1 MIEGTDTNT
10 GLLVSDLH
18 QRFGDLTALDGIS
31 MSVGQ
36 GEIVGLVGRNGA
48 GKTTTMRAVMGI
60 LHADSG
66 EVRWDGRPVGE
77 RERLRFG
84 YMPEERGLYPQMPL
98 LRQVAYFARLH
109 GLDADAADRAARE
122 WLQRLGL
129 GRRLDDKLI
138 ALSHGNQQ
146 RVQLAV
152 ALVHG
157 PELMVLDEPFAGL
170 DPEAVDSLSAV
181 MLDQT
186 HTGTSVLFSS
196 HQLELVERICKR
208 VVIVEAG
215 KVIADGT
222 LEELRRRL
230 PAQLRVKVDASP
242 DWARAL
248 PGAELVSADE
258 DGVLLVVQPGTD
270 PQAILHAAQA
280 AGPVEHFGFETAG
293 LIDLYR
299 RMVSGD
305 ES

>member
-1 MIEGTDTNT
+1 
-10 GLLVSDLH
+10 
-18 QRFGDLTALDGIS
+18 
-31 MSVGQ
+31 
-36 GEIVGLVGRNGA
+36 
-48 GKTTTMRAVMGI
+48 
-60 LHADSG
+60 
-66 EVRWDGRPVGE
+66 
-77 RERLRFG
+77 
-84 YMPEERGLYPQMPL
+84 
-98 LRQVAYFARLH
+98 
-109 GLDADAADRAARE
+109 
-122 WLQRLGL
+122 
-129 GRRLDDKLI
+129 
-138 ALSHGNQQ
+138 
-146 RVQLAV
+146 
-152 ALVHG
+152 
-157 PELMVLDEPFAGL
+157 
-170 DPEAVDSLSAV
+170 

-248 PGAELVSADE
+248 PGTERVSADE

>member
-1 MIEGTDTNT
+1 MIEDADTNT
-10 GLLVSDLH
+10 GLLVSDLK
-18 QRFGDLTALDGIS
+18 QRFGDLTALDGVS
-31 MSVGQ
+31 MSVAK

-60 LHADSG
+60 LHTDSG
-66 EVRWDGRPVGE
+66 EVRWDGRAVGD

-84 YMPEERGLYPQMPL
+84 YMPEERGLYPQMSL
-98 LRQVAYFARLH
+98 VAQVAYFARLH
-109 GLDADAADRAARE
+109 GLDADAAGRAARE
-122 WLQRLGL
+122 WLERLGL
-129 GRRLDDKLI
+129 GERLNDKLI

-152 ALVHG
+152 ALAHG

-170 DPEAVDSLSAV
+170 DPEAVDSLSEV
-181 MLDQT
+181 MLAQT

-208 VVIVEAG
+208 VVIVDAG

-242 DWARAL
+242 DWARSL
-248 PGAELVSADE
+248 PGTELVSADE

-270 PQAILHAAQA
+270 PQAILHAAQT
-280 AGPVEHFGFETAG
+280 AGAVEHFGFETAG

-299 RMVSGD
+299 RMVAHAS
-305 ES
+305 

>member
-1 MIEGTDTNT
+1 MIEDTNTDT

-31 MSVGQ
+31 MSVAK

-60 LHADSG
+60 LHTDSG

-77 RERLRFG
+77 RQRLRFG
-84 YMPEERGLYPQMPL
+84 YMPEERGLYPQMAL

-109 GLDADAADRAARE
+109 GLDANAADRAARE
-122 WLQRLGL
+122 WLERLGL
-129 GRRLDDKLI
+129 GERLNDKLI

-170 DPEAVDSLSAV
+170 DPEAVDSLSEV

-186 HTGTSVLFSS
+186 QTGTSVLFSS

-242 DWARAL
+242 DWARSL
-248 PGAELVSADE
+248 PGTELVSADE

-280 AGPVEHFGFETAG
+280 AGPVEHFAFETAG

-299 RMVSGD
+299 RMVAD